1 MCSYLNVHKIHSI
14 YPYPYELSGV
24 SCVNIYGPV
33 FNVTCF
39 SVLLCFAS
47 VFKIRCLIN
56 EFFSLSLFCCL
67 PYINSMCLCT
77 FFYFAF
83 GFCHIP
89 VHLPVC
95 FPHPVG
101 LVTSLISRARFNP
114 YFISDKLI
122 HVLLYLLCFH
132 IIQYVTTISIPVFI
146 MFSFAVASHRPN
158 CRLSS

>member
-1 MCSYLNVHKIHSI
+1 MCTKFAPLGLTLTSYLVF
-14 YPYPYELSGV
+14 
-24 SCVNIYGPV
+24 PV
-33 FNVTCF
+33 LIFTGQYLRYVFSRTPLFRICF
-39 SVLLCFAS
+39 QSKVLNQRL
-47 VFKIRCLIN
+47 L
-56 EFFSLSLFCCL
+56 LSLFCRL

-77 FFYFAF
+77 FIYFAF

-114 YFISDKLI
+114 YFISDNLV
-122 HVLLYLLCFH
+122 HVLLLYLLYFH
-132 IIQYVTTISIPVFI
+132 IIQYVTIFSIPVFI